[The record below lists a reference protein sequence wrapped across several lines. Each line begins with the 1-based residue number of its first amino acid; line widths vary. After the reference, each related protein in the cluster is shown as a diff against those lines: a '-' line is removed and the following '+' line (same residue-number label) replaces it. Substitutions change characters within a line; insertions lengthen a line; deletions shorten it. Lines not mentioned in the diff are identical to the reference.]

1 MKKLFYPAIF
11 IMAIA
16 FSSCEKDYVTDVTQ
30 NEQFAEKNIRE
41 SIGTSD
47 LSSIASILSHISI
60 NNDICKEVHE
70 AVSSA
75 TDNGLDESYYF
86 QEILKE
92 GNNKIATRSGN
103 PSSLG
108 TLIKNYF
115 ANPITRS
122 ADADAINLDLLAKS
136 DIQIYWPYSE
146 DWDGKTL
153 PAITYA
159 PEDEDQE
166 WNYAYKKN
174 GDKIDTIIVN
184 EEYMEKNPVWI
195 INKSD
200 ISYEDLPN
208 LSLKQN
214 VKNNV
219 LFLSETNENKNID
232 NLPYITRATGEPV
245 YTVYL
250 GQFMA
255 EKQYDKIWSGG
266 SEFAIQMGAIE
277 NMQIESIEQLKS
289 ANPQVTYLRI
299 TRSRK
304 DIKKKRWITLNS
316 VLSSDWYPNENN
328 AAFMIHEE
336 DQGKNINWEAD
347 LSIKIKGKD
356 FGFKAKLPFGSH
368 DDLVYRTVYKRTFV
382 FSTNNKE
389 GNNWTVHKANGVSW
403 TLPYKIGFTL
413 N

>member
-1 MKKLFYPAIF
+1 MQFFIIAIL
-11 IMAIA
+11 
-16 FSSCEKDYVTDVTQ
+16 FSSCEKDYVTDVIQ
-30 NEQFAEKNIRE
+30 NEQFAEKNIMD
-41 SIGTSD
+41 SIVMSD
-47 LSSIASILSHISI
+47 LLPIASLLSHISI

-75 TDNGLDESYYF
+75 TDNGLEESYYF

-92 GNNKIATRSGN
+92 ENNKITTRSGN
-103 PSSLG
+103 PSALG

-115 ANPITRS
+115 TNSTTRS
-122 ADADAINLDLLAKS
+122 ADADAINLELLAKS

-153 PAITYA
+153 PVITYA
-159 PEDEDQE
+159 PENEDQE
-166 WNYAYKKN
+166 WNYAYKRN

-208 LSLKQN
+208 FSLKQKN
-214 VKNNV
+214 KNNV
-219 LFLSETNENKNID
+219 LFLSKSNEKID
-232 NLPYITRATGEPV
+232 NLHYTTRAAGEPV

-255 EKQYDKIWSGG
+255 EKQYDKVWSGG

-277 NMQIESIEQLKS
+277 NMQIESIQQLS
-289 ANPQVTYLRI
+289 STNPQVTYLRI

-336 DQGKNINWEAD
+336 DQGKDINWEAE

-368 DDLVYRTVYKRTFV
+368 DDLIYKTVYKRTFV
-382 FSTNNKE
+382 FSTNNNE
-389 GNNWTVHKANGVSW
+389 GNNWTVHKVNGVSW